1 MKKKFIYILTFVLLV
16 FGLFSCDS
24 TLNKNYDIDAK
35 YNLTSYDFNN
45 DDIDNLEEMIIKT
58 SNLTMQRTVEVTA
71 DISYTYNASFFGP
84 QTQSYTSQGTGFIVN
99 EDGYIIT
106 NSHVVTAEDE
116 TTTRKVNYTK
126 RDVKVNYAEDNNYI
140 DVEIVY
146 YDIDLD
152 LAILKIDDEIENLKY
167 VNFFNLT
174 DPDSD
179 KYETDDAVKLIY
191 GETAIAVGNANGYG
205 ISVTKGVVSVPLRYF
220 DDNGNT
226 IQAIQTDAA
235 INSGNSGG
243 PLVNLYGSV
252 IGVNSFKIVT
262 TTSESLGYAIPSN
275 VVMKYLDDNNIKYYT
290 NSERAYY
297 DYQ

>member
-106 NSHVVTAEDE
+106 NSHVVTAKDE